1 MRGQMPVALFAI
13 IFGTLETA
21 GGAQEL
27 VYRGILNSETEP
39 MIIGALGTL
48 GGIFLL
54 AAGIALLISSRLTAV
69 LVPSACYVCV
79 PIAFIAGVYK
89 HYAGW
94 PITLVG
100 IVYPLFLFFFWYK
113 NGKDAVAFSKT

>member
-13 IFGTLETA
+13 IFGVLETA

-54 AAGIALLISSRLTAV
+54 AAGIALLIGSRLTRV

-89 HYAGW
+89 RYAGW
-94 PITLVG
+94 PITLAG
-100 IVYPLFLFFFWYK
+100 ILYPLFLFYFWYK
-113 NGKDAVAFSKT
+113 SGKGVAAFPRM